1 MLRLFCHHAPAAL
14 KLRGQ
19 ALIFGLFALLA
30 VGIVLV
36 AVFNVGQ
43 VAWNKMRLVN
53 TADAAVYSGAVWQAR
68 SLNYMAYTNRSMIAN
83 EIALAQVVSL
93 VSWTAY
99 AKTATENIATY
110 TSWIPYVGQI
120 TAYIAQVVS
129 YLETIV
135 DNAAAIDV
143 ITTEGM
149 ISLLKASQA
158 VVFSLTAGGTRGLM
172 EDVIRLN
179 DPNARIKQEI
189 IPLDKPLGYGQFIKL
204 HKSDQERQRLANVV
218 VESRDGFTTRRNWD
232 VNAINTP
239 VWKLSF
245 NKRGGT
251 DLIGLNEWK
260 GVDTLAAHES
270 VFRCR
275 RLRCRWFHTE
285 VPIGWGAA
293 DLNDGSGSGGDGEH
307 GGSAQ
312 TNPNTHQY
320 ALSDMKDLGKFSGI
334 PQYFDVSDKAATDP
348 RLTLTLEVAKGESH
362 IRTSSKV
369 NLGSGRL
376 ALLDDYED
384 EDMQVLSKAEIFFKR
399 YTPRSDGRVE
409 YGSLFNPYWQARL
422 VKPTMTERLR
432 ATGGLG
438 GVNIF

>member
-1 MLRLFCHHAPAAL
+1 MRTYANYPPLNPRQ
-14 KLRGQ
+14 RGQ
-19 ALIFGLFALLA
+19 ALVFGLFALVA

-43 VAWNKMRLVN
+43 VASNKMRLIN

-83 EIALAQVVSL
+83 EVALAQVVSL

-129 YLETIV
+129 YLETVV
-135 DNAAAIDV
+135 DYAAKIDV

-149 ISLLKASQA
+149 IGLLKASQTI
-158 VVFSLTAGGTRGLM
+158 VFGLTAGGTRGLM
-172 EDVIRLN
+172 EEVIRLN
-179 DPNARIKQEI
+179 DPGARIKQEI
-189 IPLDKPLGYGQFIKL
+189 IPLNNPLGYGQFIKL
-204 HKSDQERQRLANVV
+204 HKSDEERQRLANVV

-293 DLNDGSGSGGDGEH
+293 DLNDGNGSGGNGEH

-320 ALSDMKDLGKFSGI
+320 ALGDMKDLGKFSGI
-334 PQYFDVSDKAATDP
+334 PQYYDVSDKSATDP
-348 RLTLTLEVAKGESH
+348 RLTLTLEVAKRGNQ

-369 NLGSGRL
+369 NLGGGRL

-384 EDMQVLSKAEIFFKR
+384 DDMQVLSEAEVFFKR
-399 YTPRSDGRVE
+399 YTSRADGREE

-422 VKPTMTERLR
+422 AKPTLTERLR